1 MYFACKI
8 TSKKRDKKELYKI
21 YEILST
27 FANLKSSLG
36 MTGFD
41 SKVNGI
47 ISMPSNEIENS

>member
-8 TSKKRDKKELYKI
+8 TSKKRDKKELHKI
-21 YEILST
+21 YEILSI